1 MANVPHANATLAGIG
16 GARIEWYGVPEAV
29 RQSVEDRLG
38 AAVSEAVSQ
47 AFGFSPGLAARL
59 RLSDGRR
66 VFVKAIGP
74 DDESGAPGGR
84 DFYRRE
90 ARITAG
96 LPDNVAAPCL
106 VDSWEASG
114 WVVLALED
122 IDGANPALPWR
133 ADDLSR
139 VLHALADSA
148 QSLTPSPV
156 SAPAAGSPAGQGHW
170 SNLAADPDRL
180 RRLPQVD
187 AWAASRLTL
196 LVELEARCEI
206 ASRGDTLVHADI
218 RADNILL
225 THDRVYLVDWPHA
238 KVGAAW
244 LDLIWFL
251 PSVAMQGG
259 PPPQELFWSHPL
271 AAGADRTN
279 VLAAVA
285 AVAGF
290 MIDGATQPPPP
301 GLPTLRRFQLAQGR
315 QATQWLRQTIAAS

>member
-1 MANVPHANATLAGIG
+1 MADVPQTGATLAGVG
-16 GARIEWYGVPEAV
+16 GTRVEWSDVPEAV

-38 AAVSEAVSQ
+38 APVVEAVSQ

-59 RLSDGRR
+59 RLADGRR

-74 DDESGAPGGR
+74 DDESGAPGGQ

-96 LPDNVAAPCL
+96 LPDDVAAPRL
-106 VDSWEASG
+106 VDSWEASD
-114 WVVLALED
+114 WMVLALED

-133 ADDLSR
+133 ADQLSR
-139 VLHALADSA
+139 VLHALTDIAH
-148 QSLTPSPV
+148 SLTPSPV
-156 SAPAAGSPAGQGHW
+156 SAPAAGSPAGRGHW

-187 AWAASRLTL
+187 AWAASSVSL
-196 LVELEARCEI
+196 LVELEGRCEA
-206 ASRGDTLVHADI
+206 ASTGDTLVHADI

-244 LDLIWFL
+244 IDLVWFL

-259 PPPQELFWSHPL
+259 PQPRELFWSHPL
-271 AAGADRTN
+271 AAGADRN
-279 VLAAVA
+279 DLLAVVA

-301 GLPTLRRFQLAQGR
+301 GLPNLRRFQLAQGQ
-315 QATQWLRQTIAAS
+315 QATRWIRQTITAS